1 MSKTSIPKMKKVRA
15 YGEEFATAGDRALLS
30 KFAKLHRKLP
40 PGMHGRKRSFAK
52 ITGYGQQLREKQ
64 KARIFYHLTES
75 QLRKYYVAG
84 KKSQDSTDTL
94 FLVALE
100 SRLDNVLYRAGFT
113 DSHRA
118 ARQLASHA
126 HFAINGQKVDVPSI
140 TLKVGDKIT
149 FRGKSKQL
157 AETIKEMA
165 KNNTPVGWLKVDA
178 GTLTIEVL
186 NVPKKEEIET
196 PFNEKLIIEFYSR

>member
-1 MSKTSIPKMKKVRA
+1 MKKVRA
-15 YGEEFATAGDRALLS
+15 YGEDFAAAGDRALLT

-64 KARIFYHLTES
+64 KARIFYHLGEK
-75 QLRKYYVAG
+75 QFKKYYTAG
-84 KKSQDSTDTL
+84 RKSKDSTDAL
-94 FLVALE
+94 FLIGLE
-100 SRLDNVLYRAGFT
+100 SRLDNILYRAGFT

-126 HFAINGQKVDVPSI
+126 HFAINGQKVDIPSI
-140 TLKVGDKIT
+140 ALKVGDKIT

-157 AETIKEMA
+157 AETIKELA
-165 KNNTPVGWLKVDA
+165 KANTPVAWLKVDA
-178 GTLTIEVL
+178 GTLAIEVL
-186 NVPKKEEIET
+186 NMPTKDEIET